1 MNNVNL
7 FSSYTSPAQTLLQS
21 IHNGKFAPT
30 EEELERKALMSV
42 VPRQRGETIKK
53 LMEESKDSKSY

>member
-1 MNNVNL
+1 VNNVNL

-21 IHNGKFAPT
+21 IRNGKFAPT
-30 EEELERKALMSV
+30 EEELERKVLMSV
-42 VPRQRGETIKK
+42 VPKQRGETIKK